1 MRRSIAAAFLCAS
14 LALACS
20 KGAPVEFHGVKL
32 GMQPGDVRARF
43 DLPSG
48 HWKNDG
54 GTSTV
59 GGGALKLT
67 WKRDS
72 GSEGPEEAVFEFHN
86 GLLVAIRAHYAAGAQ
101 DAFANGAARLETSS
115 TVLARDEQGGAKD
128 VRWIAK
134 DCPEHADEV
143 RAILSK

>member
-1 MRRSIAAAFLCAS
+1 MRRSIAAALLFAS
-14 LALACS
+14 LALACA
-20 KGAPVEFHGVKL
+20 KGVPAEFHGVKL

-67 WKRDS
+67 WKRDA
-72 GSEGPEEAVFEFHN
+72 GGDGPEEAVFEFHN
-86 GLLVAIRAHYAAGAQ
+86 GLLVAIRARYAVGTH
-101 DAFANGAARLETSS
+101 DAFAMGTSRLETSS
-115 TVLARDEQGGAKD
+115 TVLARDDEGGKKN

-134 DCPEHADEV
+134 DCPDHEAEV
-143 RAILSK
+143 RSILGK